1 MYRPF
6 FRSFLVAT
14 ASGALVSCGGGGGGS
29 GGGQSGGSEGANYGC
44 DGGCAH
50 QALSAEDVSTIL
62 RQAATATRE
71 LGTAGTFAVVDRV
84 GNVLAL
90 YQMTGANPTTTI
102 NGGSNGRVNSRRHL
116 ESWHGRVP

>member
-62 RQAATATRE
+62 KQAATATRE

-90 YQMTGANPTTTI
+90 
-102 NGGSNGRVNSRRHL
+102 SDDRS
-116 ESWHGRVP
+116 ESHDNY